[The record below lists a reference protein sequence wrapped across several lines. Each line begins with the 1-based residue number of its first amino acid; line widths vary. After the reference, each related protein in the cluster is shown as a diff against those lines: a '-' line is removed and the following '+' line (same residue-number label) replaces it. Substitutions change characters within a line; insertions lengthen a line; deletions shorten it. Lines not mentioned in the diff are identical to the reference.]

1 MSITDT
7 LNRLA
12 EVSAKYNLEFKSEA
26 IELGMLED
34 ISKQTSELKAMLK
47 EFDVKGKEANKAL
60 ENAKAL
66 YKQRLVADKK
76 LSVAQKALM
85 KLEDR
90 ETKISSKVDKL
101 YGQIEKAASS
111 LGVKKQDVKGYK
123 EWDTA
128 DKELVK
134 VSGKYNSGN
143 YNVKTEYK

>member
-1 MSITDT
+1 MNNISKKLIKIH
-7 LNRLA
+7 
-12 EVSAKYNLEFKSEA
+12 EAKVLELKSENV
-26 IELGMLED
+26 ELGMLED

-66 YKQRLVADKK
+66 YKQRLGADKK
-76 LSVAQKALM
+76 LSVAQKALI

-134 VSGKYNSGN
+134 VSAKYNSGN